1 MKNTTPPNLLRLLH
15 LKRHCEQNGLTLNS
29 LCVLITV
36 EAQPKTH
43 QQIADDLSVTPAA
56 VTSQIDTLVAK
67 GQIVSTPDL
76 HDRRKRKVTLTP
88 RGQELLTTAANFY
101 AAKTLTPASAK
112 DTPPSSLA
120 A

>member
-1 MKNTTPPNLLRLLH
+1 MKNHPTPPNLLRLLH

-36 EAQPKTH
+36 ELQPKTH

-67 GQIVSTPDL
+67 GQIVSAADPT
-76 HDRRKRKVTLTP
+76 DRRKRKVTLTP
-88 RGQELLTTAANFY
+88 RGQELLNGATSFY
-101 AAKTLTPASAK
+101 AAKETSIAT
-112 DTPPSSLA
+112 A